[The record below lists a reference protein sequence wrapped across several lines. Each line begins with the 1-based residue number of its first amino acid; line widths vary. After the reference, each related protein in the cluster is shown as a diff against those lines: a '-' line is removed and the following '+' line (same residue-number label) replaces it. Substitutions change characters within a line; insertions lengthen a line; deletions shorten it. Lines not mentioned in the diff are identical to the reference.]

1 MTKIHT
7 ARVKRFTNISVNQLI
22 RNSMMFGLGGFP
34 TEYRGRQ
41 HLLRGW
47 KHRRQEER
55 KKGRTEGRKKGR
67 KEGQKAG
74 REEGRNEGRTESRK
88 GGREGG
94 QKEAGREDRRQ

>member
-7 ARVKRFTNISVNQLI
+7 ARVKRFTYISVNQLI

-47 KHRRQEER
+47 KDRRQEG
-55 KKGRTEGRKKGR
+55 KKEGREERRNG
-67 KEGQKAG
+67 GQKAR
-74 REEGRNEGRTESRK
+74 REEGRNEGR
-88 GGREGG
+88 
-94 QKEAGREDRRQ
+94 KEGREDRRQ

>member
-74 REEGRNEGRTESRK
+74 REEGRNEGRKEGRVDRRK
-88 GGREGG
+88 
-94 QKEAGREDRRQ
+94 AGREDRRQ

>member
-7 ARVKRFTNISVNQLI
+7 ARVKRFTYISVNQLI

-47 KHRRQEER
+47 KDRRQEG
-55 KKGRTEGRKKGR
+55 KKEGREERRNG
-67 KEGQKAG
+67 GQRAR
-74 REEGRNEGRTESRK
+74 REEGRNEGR
-88 GGREGG
+88 
-94 QKEAGREDRRQ
+94 KEGREDRRQ

>member
-7 ARVKRFTNISVNQLI
+7 ARVKRFTYISVNQLI

-47 KHRRQEER
+47 KDRRQEG
-55 KKGRTEGRKKGR
+55 KKEGMKGGKKGGWTEGRQEGRTEGSRGEKK
-67 KEGQKAG
+67 
-74 REEGRNEGRTESRK
+74 
-88 GGREGG
+88 
-94 QKEAGREDRRQ
+94 DRGKDRSKV

>member
-7 ARVKRFTNISVNQLI
+7 ARVKRFTYISVNQLI

-47 KHRRQEER
+47 KDRRQEG
-55 KKGRTEGRKKGR
+55 KKEGMKGGKKGGRTEGR
-67 KEGQKAG
+67 Q
-74 REEGRNEGRTESRK
+74 EGRTEGSRGEK
-88 GGREGG
+88 
-94 QKEAGREDRRQ
+94 KDRSKV

>member
-7 ARVKRFTNISVNQLI
+7 ARVKRFTYISVNQLI

-47 KHRRQEER
+47 KDRRQEER
-55 KKGRTEGRKKGR
+55 KEGRTEGMEDKRHEGR
-67 KEGQKAG
+67 KEGMKG
-74 REEGRNEGRTESRK
+74 GKKGGWTEGRQEGRTEGSRGEK
-88 GGREGG
+88 
-94 QKEAGREDRRQ
+94 KDRSKV

>member
-7 ARVKRFTNISVNQLI
+7 ARVKRFTYISVNQLI

-47 KHRRQEER
+47 KDRRQEER
-55 KKGRTEGRKKGR
+55 KEGRTEGMEDKRHEGR
-67 KEGQKAG
+67 KEGMKG
-74 REEGRNEGRTESRK
+74 GKKGGRTEGSRGEK
-88 GGREGG
+88 
-94 QKEAGREDRRQ
+94 KDRSKV

>member
-7 ARVKRFTNISVNQLI
+7 ARVKRFTYISVNQLI

-47 KHRRQEER
+47 KDRRQEG
-55 KKGRTEGRKKGR
+55 KKEGREERRNG
-67 KEGQKAG
+67 GQKAR
-74 REEGRNEGRTESRK
+74 REEGRNEGRKE
-88 GGREGG
+88 GREDRR
-94 QKEAGREDRRQ
+94 KAGREDRRQ